1 MAMKLDN
8 INSFIRSTMLQSVD
22 ESLVQVGLLTGKLT
36 KVSMM
41 LCAKEMLLRPLIK
54 HLQSQIVDKV
64 EVFLKI
70 INGERFINE
79 APKALVLKAVL
90 IPTTIKHML
99 LYLCVDYFFLFF
111 YHFLLFS
118 WL

>member
-1 MAMKLDN
+1 
-8 INSFIRSTMLQSVD
+8 ML
-22 ESLVQVGLLTGKLT
+22 TRN
-36 KVSMM
+36 VSERYT
-41 LCAKEMLLRPLIK
+41 AENVLRKPLIK
-54 HLQSQIVDKV
+54 HLQSQIIDKV

-79 APKALVLKAVL
+79 APKALVLKAIL
-90 IPTTIKHML
+90 FPTTIKHML
-99 LYLCVDYFFLFF
+99 LYLCVDYFFLF

>member
-1 MAMKLDN
+1 MTPMWR
-8 INSFIRSTMLQSVD
+8 I
-22 ESLVQVGLLTGKLT
+22 
-36 KVSMM
+36 
-41 LCAKEMLLRPLIK
+41 MLLPFSLMYLLCIWLLATNCRCLSKNQYFLCRPLIK

-79 APKALVLKAVL
+79 APKALVLKVVL

-99 LYLCVDYFFLFF
+99 LCLCVDYFFLF

-118 WL
+118 WF

>member
-1 MAMKLDN
+1 MYGVFK
-8 INSFIRSTMLQSVD
+8 
-22 ESLVQVGLLTGKLT
+22 
-36 KVSMM
+36 
-41 LCAKEMLLRPLIK
+41 PLIK

-90 IPTTIKHML
+90 IPTTINHML
-99 LYLCVDYFFLFF
+99 YYLCVDCFFLFLSF
-111 YHFLLFS
+111 FIVFMALEARVLCRH
-118 WL
+118 

>member
-1 MAMKLDN
+1 MTWVVCSITGFHN
-8 INSFIRSTMLQSVD
+8 FYY
-22 ESLVQVGLLTGKLT
+22 SLCIWLLATYCRCLSKNQYFLYF
-36 KVSMM
+36 
-41 LCAKEMLLRPLIK
+41 LCRPLIK

-64 EVFLKI
+64 KVFHKI

-99 LYLCVDYFFLFF
+99 LYLCVDYFFPFF
-111 YHFLLFS
+111 YHFYCFHGFS
-118 WL
+118 DM